1 VYRVGSEELKLERR
15 KIKMEKIRTTVYLY
29 KLIYEQLRLKAF
41 ETKMSQSAIIEKAL
55 TAYLEYLEQ
64 KTNNAGD

>member
-1 VYRVGSEELKLERR
+1 MSD
-15 KIKMEKIRTTVYLY
+15 KIRTTTYLPEA
-29 KLIYEQLRLKAF
+29 LYERLRKEAF

-55 TAYLEYLEQ
+55 TAYLEQ